1 MSDNKRIS
9 WFEWVKAI
17 AIAFLVALILKTY
30 IFSTSIVEGESM
42 DPTLSHGER
51 IIFNKF
57 VYQVGKPKHGDIVI
71 IEKQPKFYVK
81 RVIALPGE
89 TIEMRDHILY
99 IDGVAFNQ
107 FYINEE
113 ARLKTGNFGPHT
125 LPNNRYFVMG
135 DNRAVSKDS
144 RNGQNG
150 LGFISGDEIIG
161 KSEFIYYP
169 ISEWSITR

>member
-1 MSDNKRIS
+1 MPVNKKNN
-9 WFEWVKAI
+9 WLDWLKAI
-17 AIAFLVALILKTY
+17 VAAIIVAFILKTFV
-30 IFSTSIVEGESM
+30 FSTSIVEGESM

-51 IIFNKF
+51 IIFNKL
-57 VYQVGKPKHGDIVI
+57 VYNVGKPKHGDIVI
-71 IEKQPKFYVK
+71 IQKPFKYYVK

-99 IDGVAFNQ
+99 IDGEPVDQ
-107 FYINEE
+107 SYISKE
-113 ARLKTGNFGPHT
+113 AQEKTGNFGPIT
-125 LPNNRYFVMG
+125 LPSKSYFVMG

-150 LGFISGDEIIG
+150 LGFILEDEIIG

-169 ISEWSITR
+169 ITEWSLTR

>member
-1 MSDNKRIS
+1 MSDHKRIS
-9 WFEWVKAI
+9 WTEWVKAI
-17 AIAFLVALILKTY
+17 VIAFLVALLLKTY
-30 IFSTSIVEGESM
+30 VFSTSIVEGESM

-57 VYQVGKPKHGDIVI
+57 VYHVGKPKHGDIVI
-71 IEKQPKFYVK
+71 IEKSPKYYVK

-89 TIEMRDHILY
+89 TIEMREHTLY
-99 IDGVAFNQ
+99 IDGEVFDQ

-113 ARLKTGNFGPHT
+113 ARLNTGNFGPHT
-125 LPNNRYFVMG
+125 LPEHSYFVMG

-150 LGFISGDEIIG
+150 LGFIKDDEIIG

-169 ISEWSITR
+169 ITEWSITR